1 MGNRPNFVIPTLG
14 FLAILC
20 MFGVYFFYPFS
31 KPNESIPTPPATPQA
46 QQTQD
51 VATTPSTASE
61 PPTQAPKPDAP
72 PLRVS
77 IDQLAADY
85 QENEFNADSKYKWK
99 NLEVYGTIAKIQKS
113 TEGNP
118 VLVLKNFSDFG
129 GVVALL
135 DDSEDDQVTT
145 LRPLQTITLLCVGGG
160 TIQERPVAGKC
171 TIKPPEPASSQPAPA
186 HTP

>member
-1 MGNRPNFVIPTLG
+1 MGDRPNFVIPILS

-31 KPNESIPTPPATPQA
+31 KPNESIPTPPAAPQA

-51 VATTPSTASE
+51 VATAPTAAPH
-61 PPTQAPKPDAP
+61 PPIQAPDPQPVAP
-72 PLRVS
+72 PIRVS

-99 NLEVYGTIAKIQKS
+99 NLEIYGTIARIQKS
-113 TEGNP
+113 TEGDP

-135 DDSEDDQVTT
+135 DDSEEDQVIT

-160 TIQERPVAGKC
+160 TIQERPVVGKC
-171 TIKPPEPASSQPAPA
+171 RIKPPDPLSPPPAQ
-186 HTP
+186 